1 MSLPVRAA
9 AASDLG
15 LVRTNNE
22 DSVYAGARL
31 FVVADGMG
39 GLPAGELA
47 SDLAIGAML
56 ALEDQPEGGNVLERL
71 REAAEVANGL
81 IAAAVEAEP
90 ANDGMGTTLTALLAS
105 GDEMGLLHLGD
116 SRCYLLRDGAMRQVT
131 RDDTFVQAL
140 VEDGVITREQARRHP
155 RRSLITR
162 ALQGFPVDSTRVR
175 LAPLPGDRFLLCSDG
190 LSDYVEDSPI
200 EYVLMSCPEP
210 GEAADRLIK
219 LTLAAGAPDN
229 VSVVVVDILPG

>member
-1 MSLPVRAA
+1 MSLLLRAA

-22 DSVYAGARL
+22 DSVYAGSRL
-31 FVVADGMG
+31 LVVADGMG

-56 ALEDQPEGGNVLERL
+56 ALEEQPERGGPCVRM
-71 REAAEVANGL
+71 RAAAQHANEL
-81 IAAAVEAEP
+81 ILAAVEAEP
-90 ANDGMGTTLTALLAS
+90 ANDGMGTTLTALLLA
-105 GDEMGLLHLGD
+105 GDQMALLHAGD
-116 SRCYLLRDGAMRQVT
+116 SRCYLLRDGGMRQLT

-140 VEDGVITREQARRHP
+140 VDEGVLTPAQARRHP

-162 ALQGFPVDSTRVR
+162 ALQGFPVDLTCELLDPRV
-175 LAPLPGDRFLLCSDG
+175 GDRYLLCSDG
-190 LSDYVEDSPI
+190 LSDYVEDGPI
-200 EYVLMSCPEP
+200 ERVLATCPDP
-210 GEAADRLIK
+210 GECADRLVK

-229 VSVVVVDILPG
+229 VSVVVADIVEA